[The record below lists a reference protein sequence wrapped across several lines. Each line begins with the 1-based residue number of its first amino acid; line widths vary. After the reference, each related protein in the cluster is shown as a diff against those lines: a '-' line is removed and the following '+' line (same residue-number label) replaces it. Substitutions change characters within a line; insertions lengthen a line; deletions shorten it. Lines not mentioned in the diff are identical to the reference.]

1 MIAVALIELHH
12 AKGHDPTT
20 AKAPDPISS
29 AIVRSTFSHSTYSV
43 PRRGLRREA
52 AARYVRV
59 STGKFDECVRDGRM
73 PQPFRIDACVIWD
86 LRRLDARLVK
96 AA

>member
-1 MIAVALIELHH
+1 MQR
-12 AKGHDPTT
+12 AKQGQGEADTLT
-20 AKAPDPISS
+20 RLD
-29 AIVRSTFSHSTYSV
+29 VV

-86 LRRLDARLVK
+86 LRRLDAALVK